1 MSTPLPEILVVIITE
16 PTFPA
21 FAIISA
27 SFSWFFAFKTVWT
40 IFLVLRSFEYC
51 SDLLILD
58 VKIRIG
64 CPFLLHSD
72 IFEII
77 ELFFYA

>member
-1 MSTPLPEILVVIITE
+1 MSTPLPDILVVIITE

-27 SFSWFFAFKTVWT
+27 SFSWFFAFNIVWT
-40 IFLVLRSFEYC
+40 IPSAFKSFEYC

-58 VKIRIG
+58 VKTRTG
-64 CPFLLHSD
+64 CPVLLHSI
-72 IFEII
+72 IFDTI
-77 ELFFYA
+77 A